1 MKDHDKQADLFAVD
15 MEALRREARAA
26 VRQEVLE
33 QVRLEVRDDLRAM
46 VEKHRDEGIRCPIC
60 AQWARE
66 YRRPL
71 NRTMGEALVALVEA
85 GKAATAAQDR
95 DPSAP
100 AFASVYVHVR
110 DVAFRGADVRV
121 AGGELA
127 KLQHWGLIEP
137 EPNPEDDTQRCSGRW
152 RPTEKGMAF
161 ADGRRIVL
169 GHAKTREGV
178 RAGLAMYFVTLDEPE
193 LMAQCELLI
202 AALGVEHFF
211 NIQLIGPHFIE
222 INPRISTIVF
232 QEDFNLPWLGVKWAL
247 GLIYGDEA
255 AAQASRLRPGR
266 TARRDFDQVELD
278 A

>member
-85 GKAATAAQDR
+85 WKAAKAAQDR

-161 ADGRRIVL
+161 ADGRRMVPDRIYLYDGKVVGESETLVDIHEVL
-169 GHAKTREGV
+169 RRPFRYAE
-178 RAGLAMYFVTLDEPE
+178 VT
-193 LMAQCELLI
+193 A
-202 AALGVEHFF
+202 
-211 NIQLIGPHFIE
+211 
-222 INPRISTIVF
+222 
-232 QEDFNLPWLGVKWAL
+232 
-247 GLIYGDEA
+247 
-255 AAQASRLRPGR
+255 
-266 TARRDFDQVELD
+266 
-278 A
+278 